1 MDLYIRQK
9 VFTLADKYDITDEN
23 ENPVFRVE
31 GELSLIHIFRNIS
44 GD

>member
-31 GELSLIHIFRNIS
+31 GEFQMCIRDSL
-44 GD
+44 